1 MVAEDVCKVAGHLRI
16 KNGYWQMILS
26 YKDKITG
33 KRVLKSKS
41 TGLKEKGNK
50 KRAESMLSEAKNQLE
65 KELEDLQKDNLRKQE
80 DKKNPNFTDFLKYW
94 LGIIKSS
101 IELTTYAGYNGVI
114 NKVVIP
120 YFDKNY
126 PNLKLSSLTPKHIQ
140 DFYTYKMNDDKVS
153 SNTVIHYHA
162 NIRKALQ
169 YAYKNGL
176 INSNP
181 ADKVER
187 PKKVKFTGTM
197 YNSNELNKLFELVK
211 GERIELAVVLG
222 AFYGLRRSEIV
233 GLKWQSIN
241 FEKNTITISHT
252 VSQCIVD
259 GKFETVS
266 KDRAKTKSSH
276 RTLPLVPH
284 FKKVLLDLKKKQEF
298 YREVCGNCYSQKYL
312 DYVYVNELGN
322 LIKPDYITSRF
333 KHIVTSNKLKPLRF
347 HDLRHSCAS
356 LLYENGVSLKNIQEW
371 LGHSQLS
378 TTSDIYTHLDYKSKI
393 SSANAIMGLLA

>member
-1 MVAEDVCKVAGHLRI
+1 MVVENICKVAGHLRI

-26 YKDKITG
+26 YKDKIIG

-65 KELEDLQKDNLRKQE
+65 KELEELQKDNLRKQE

-94 LGIIKSS
+94 LSIIKSS
-101 IELTTYAGYNGVI
+101 IEITTYAGYNGNI
-114 NKVVIP
+114 NKVIIP
-120 YFDKNY
+120 YFEKNH

-140 DFYTYKMNDDKVS
+140 DFYAYKMNDDKVS

-169 YAYKNGL
+169 YTYKNSL

-233 GLKWQSIN
+233 GLKWQAIN

-252 VSQCIVD
+252 VSQCVVD
-259 GKFETVS
+259 GKFEIVS

-393 SSANAIMGLLA
+393 SSANAIMGLLS

>member
-1 MVAEDVCKVAGHLRI
+1 MEDFSIDECFLDMTGIVNDFKQAVNMAYEIKNRI
-16 KNGYWQMILS
+16 KNELGFTVNVRI
-26 YKDKITG
+26 G
-33 KRVLKSKS
+33 
-41 TGLKEKGNK
+41 GNN
-50 KRAESMLSEAKNQLE
+50 LCAKMAS
-65 KELEDLQKDNLRKQE
+65 D
-80 DKKNPNFTDFLKYW
+80 
-94 LGIIKSS
+94 
-101 IELTTYAGYNGVI
+101 
-114 NKVVIP
+114 
-120 YFDKNY
+120 
-126 PNLKLSSLTPKHIQ
+126 
-140 DFYTYKMNDDKVS
+140 
-153 SNTVIHYHA
+153 
-162 NIRKALQ
+162 
-169 YAYKNGL
+169 
-176 INSNP
+176 
-181 ADKVER
+181 
-187 PKKVKFTGTM
+187 
-197 YNSNELNKLFELVK
+197 
-211 GERIELAVVLG
+211 
-222 AFYGLRRSEIV
+222 
-233 GLKWQSIN
+233 

-312 DYVYVNELGN
+312 DYVYVNKLGE

-347 HDLRHSCAS
+347 HDPRHSCAN
-356 LLYENGVSLKNIQEW
+356 LLYENGVSLKNIQER

>member
-1 MVAEDVCKVAGHLRI
+1 
-16 KNGYWQMILS
+16 
-26 YKDKITG
+26 
-33 KRVLKSKS
+33 
-41 TGLKEKGNK
+41 
-50 KRAESMLSEAKNQLE
+50 MLSEAKNQLE
-65 KELEDLQKDNLRKQE
+65 KELEELQKDNLRKQE

-169 YAYKNGL
+169 YAYKNNL

-197 YNSNELNKLFELVK
+197 YNSNELNKLFEIVK

-284 FKKVLLDLKKKQEF
+284 FKKVLLDLKEKQEL
-298 YREVCGNCYSQKYL
+298 YKNVCGNCYSQKYL
-312 DYVYVNELGN
+312 DYVYVNELGE